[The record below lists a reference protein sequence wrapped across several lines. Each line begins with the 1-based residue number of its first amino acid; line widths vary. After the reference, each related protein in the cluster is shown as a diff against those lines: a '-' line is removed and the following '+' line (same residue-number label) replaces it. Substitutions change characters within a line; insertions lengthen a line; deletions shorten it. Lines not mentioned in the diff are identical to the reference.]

1 MSNNKRTKNQNNNFP
16 FSNEIKKAKDEF
28 KKMIDEMTDEEFL
41 DFSFFMMQFTDDLE
55 DEFWDDDEG
64 WEYEAEKFYHSNNE
78 DNIYNL
84 PFNDN
89 DLPL

>member
-16 FSNEIKKAKDEF
+16 FANEIKKAKDEF

>member
-1 MSNNKRTKNQNNNFP
+1 MSNNKRTKNQSNNFP
-16 FSNEIKKAKDEF
+16 FANEIKKAKDEF
-28 KKMIDEMTDEEFL
+28 KKMTDEEFL
-41 DFSFFMMQFTDDLE
+41 DFYIYMMQFKDDLE
-55 DEFWDDDEG
+55 DEILNYYEG
-64 WEYEAEKFYHSNNE
+64 WEDEAEKFYHSNNE